1 MKLSIHNTVGK
12 ATKDQLKLLGDNW
25 LNVECTWKEAFEL
38 ITEDGVAT
46 SAELWTE
53 NRCDA
58 NFVSRQLIMIDID
71 DGMTIEELL
80 ADKFYND
87 YSAGFYVTPSHTN
100 DAHRFRIIFRLER
113 KETDKERYK
122 KIVQGIMM
130 YYQSADIACKDATR
144 LYYGTPNC
152 EIKEMTNKL
161 LIDDVTEGLIFA
173 VDEQEAKEIEEL
185 QQMPT
190 KEYTDNQYDT
200 EYVNELLN
208 RLQRLYGTLEGEYET
223 WRTIAWA
230 TCGTIGLG
238 FAQGL
243 MMNHFPTKT
252 KKHLQTL
259 NSFKASQ
266 AKHKVGTLIKLSKI
280 SKEDL
285 YKLELDFKQRNNL
298 LTQEELLN
306 NLIRENKNGIF
317 RR

>member
-1 MKLSIHNTVGK
+1 MKLAIHNTIGK
-12 ATKDQLKLLGDNW
+12 ATQEQRSQLGDNW
-25 LNVECTWKEAFEL
+25 LNVECSWQEAFEL
-38 ITEDGVAT
+38 ITVDGVAT

-58 NFVSRQLIMIDID
+58 NFVSRSLIMIDID
-71 DGMTIEELL
+71 DGMTIQDLFN
-80 ADKFYND
+80 DDFYNL
-87 YSAGFYVTPSHTN
+87 YGAGFYVTPSHTDDN
-100 DAHRFRIIFRLER
+100 HRFRIIFRLER

-122 KIVQGIMM
+122 KIVKGLMSV
-130 YYQSADIACKDATR
+130 YNHADAACKDASR

-152 EIKEMTNKL
+152 LIKDMTNKL
-161 LIDDVTEGLIFA
+161 LIDDAVESLIEYA
-173 VDEQEAKEIEEL
+173 DILEQQAIEEL
-185 QQMPT
+185 QQMPV
-190 KEYTDNQYDT
+190 KQYTDHQYDT

-208 RLQRLYGTLEGEYET
+208 RLQRLYGTLEGEYDT

-285 YKLELDFKQRNNL
+285 RQLELEFKQRNNIVEN
-298 LTQEELLN
+298 TYN
-306 NLIRENKNGIF
+306 NLTEEYRNGIY
-317 RR
+317 R